1 MNITLLSIFN
11 FVLFSVSVILCVW
24 AFEAKRD
31 VEHDRKKLE
40 IDKKFFEKELKKM
53 KQRSR

>member
-1 MNITLLSIFN
+1 MRLG
-11 FVLFSVSVILCVW
+11 
-24 AFEAKRD
+24 FEAKRD